1 MALLLCDLDDTLV
14 SRRSIFAD
22 WAAAGLAEL
31 VDACCI
37 SEAEGHWKPAPELFG
52 IAADRCGHTLEG
64 AWMIGDN
71 PVTDIGGA
79 VACGVGAVWIRMN
92 RSWPRDL
99 DYRPTSEVDTFSEG
113 VQFVLEQAGP

>member
-1 MALLLCDLDDTLV
+1 
-14 SRRSIFAD
+14 
-22 WAAAGLAEL
+22 
-31 VDACCI
+31 
-37 SEAEGHWKPAPELFG
+37 
-52 IAADRCGHTLEG
+52 
-64 AWMIGDN
+64 MIGDN